1 MRWPLQPLQPL
12 QKTQL
17 RPAFGPSVDSLCP
30 SVDSLCHPGF
40 TTTNLSYR
48 FQILKLPP
56 PPCAVLL
63 VDNINMYIYI
73 IICIYIHMYTVLS
86 VVAAFE
92 RSAATFRFTFK
103 IAKFSSSC
111 LVLLWRDALCNVN
124 VRQRL
129 CHPAKTNDNQSYEET
144 NRLHQTA
151 WNFDARHCQ
160 AMKCYNCYNRKDS
173 GSWCIHWVHVDPL
186 SPWSHSLVSHGALEV
201 RKPPDWNI
209 PSEGQI
215 VSVG

>member
-17 RPAFGPSVDSLCP
+17 QPAFGPSVDSLCP
-30 SVDSLCHPGF
+30 SADSLCHPGF

-63 VDNINMYIYI
+63 VENINMHIYIYIYLFI
-73 IICIYIHMYTVLS
+73 IICIDIHMYTVLS

-92 RSAATFRFTFK
+92 RNAATFRWTFK

-111 LVLLWRDALCNVN
+111 PVLLWRDALCNVN

-129 CHPAKTNDNQSYEET
+129 CHPAKTNDTKKPTDCIRLLWILMPGHKMLPSGNLLHSYWKWPS
-144 NRLHQTA
+144 RV
-151 WNFDARHCQ
+151 
-160 AMKCYNCYNRKDS
+160 
-173 GSWCIHWVHVDPL
+173 IVDFPMNSMVDL
-186 SPWSHSLVSHGALEV
+186 SSSPC
-201 RKPPDWNI
+201 
-209 PSEGQI
+209 
-215 VSVG
+215 